1 VVLAGIDGCKDGWV
15 CVFKDASTGALS
27 VRVINRV
34 AELLDPGMR
43 PDIAMIDIPIG
54 LPDSGSREADLAARA
69 YLGSPRASSV
79 FPCPIRPVL
88 KSNSYEDACSIG
100 LQTDGRKLS
109 KQSWA
114 ILPKI
119 REVDDF
125 LCADIKRQRWL
136 REVHPEV
143 CFAVWN
149 AGAAMVDGK
158 KSLRGQEARR
168 ALVESV
174 YGDALRSMIRSQ
186 FGRGFAMDDLL
197 DAFAA
202 LWTCERVMEGQARTF
217 PLNPK
222 KDSAGLSME
231 MVA

>member
-1 VVLAGIDGCKDGWV
+1 MLLAGVDGCKSGWL
-15 CVFKDASTGALS
+15 CVFKDTLTGAVS
-27 VRVINRV
+27 GRVINRISD
-34 AELLDPGMR
+34 LLDVDLS

-54 LPDSGSREADLAARA
+54 LPDSGSREPDLAARA

-88 KSNSYEDACSIG
+88 KSKSYEDACSIG

-119 REVDDF
+119 KEVDDF
-125 LCADIKRQRWL
+125 LSADITRQRWL

-149 AGAAMVDGK
+149 GGAAMVEGK
-158 KSLRGQEARR
+158 KTLQGQEARR
-168 ALVESV
+168 ALVESI
-174 YGDALRSMIRSQ
+174 YGNSLRSMIQSP

-202 LWTCERVMEGQARTF
+202 LWTCERVVEGRARTF

-222 KDSAGLSME
+222 KDSVGLVME
-231 MVA
+231 MIA